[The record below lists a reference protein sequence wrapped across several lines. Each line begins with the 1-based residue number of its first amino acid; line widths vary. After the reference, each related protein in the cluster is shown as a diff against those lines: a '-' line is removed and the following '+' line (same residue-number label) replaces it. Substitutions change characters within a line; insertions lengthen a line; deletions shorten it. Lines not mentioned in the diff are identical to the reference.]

1 MTAAIARTAPAGAP
15 EQTADAAGSAR
26 PQLRVVVRPAP
37 RREPPFDD
45 ELGDAPLVSAWDRRL
60 PFPSPSTPCAAAPAP
75 RRRDAL
81 PQPGAWGRRLLVG
94 LTECAAGRRPL
105 QQLAPL
111 LSFAVGRG
119 LAAEFERAARHGA
132 RHWLRTATVR
142 TVRATEPADGIAELC
157 ATVDTGQRVR
167 AIALRIERQQ
177 GRWRCTRLQ
186 LG

>member
-1 MTAAIARTAPAGAP
+1 MTAAIARPAPAREP
-15 EQTADAAGSAR
+15 ADAAAPAR
-26 PQLRVVVRPAP
+26 PHLRVVVRPAP

-45 ELGDAPLVSAWDRRL
+45 ELGDAPLVRAWDRRL
-60 PFPSPSTPCAAAPAP
+60 PFPTPSSPGAAPAP

-119 LAAEFERAARHGA
+119 LAAEFERAARHGT

-167 AIALRIERQQ
+167 AIALRVERQQ